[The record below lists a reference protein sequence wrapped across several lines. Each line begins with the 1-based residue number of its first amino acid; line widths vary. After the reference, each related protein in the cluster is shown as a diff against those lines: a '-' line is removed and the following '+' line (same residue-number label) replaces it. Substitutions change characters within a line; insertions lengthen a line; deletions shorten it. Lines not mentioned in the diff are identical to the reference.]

1 MYHQSNQSKRMKNII
16 TYLILPC
23 IMLMGCQHTT
33 PPVAIPVAPPVAES
47 AIKDFNKVKAGI
59 DSTITS
65 NVKINDKV
73 KEQLKNVIEQKEL
86 IENALGQA
94 QQINDK
100 VLAKQAITEIE
111 AMNLV
116 TEIKKIKVR
125 NLFLE
130 TQNSEFEKLVKEQS
144 ETLTVMKLG
153 AEETDIKLRSKEQ
166 EANQL
171 REQNTFLGKNLD
183 VKNKESENLKDALTK
198 EKEISASAKT
208 YRNIVWSIVGIW
220 ISWTILKNII
230 SLYSPIKFRI

>member
-1 MYHQSNQSKRMKNII
+1 MKNII